1 MSETILKAWA
11 VRSEDYETGCVVF
24 AETRGKAHRLGVS
37 ELDEE
42 WTSIR
47 VKRAPEFD
55 ELAPGPV
62 TRLDYIARGW
72 WTICA
77 CGSQCHADTE
87 GTVIADGEVYCSAQC
102 QERDR
107 AFQAGKERAA

>member
-1 MSETILKAWA
+1 MSEMILKAWA

-55 ELAPGPV
+55 DLAPGPL
-62 TRLDYIARGW
+62 TDLQYFQRGW
-72 WTICA
+72 WLHCA
-77 CGSQCHADTE
+77 CGSQCHPDIE
-87 GTVIADGEVYCSAQC
+87 GTVIDGGEVYCSGRCPALV
-102 QERDR
+102 RDLAR
-107 AFQAGKERAA
+107 KERAA